1 MLFLM
6 KISSFFPV
14 MPAVVGLFALSACG
28 HIITKSHT
36 YQKSQ
41 AVEINGAK
49 VTGSVKPMGGDSGFG
64 FSAMIYMAGSATLDG
79 PFIWRVEAEGE
90 KDQHL
95 YMIVHRVKVLTSKT
109 KRSDWYPEEHLGYQ
123 TSFEPSKKE
132 PGKVF
137 AVFQI
142 PGKLKVYPREDGDI
156 TVLADV
162 SITSTKGTG
171 RNLVKFHL
179 AAETTKDV
187 EFISLPSEIIKGSSE
202 DPRDW
207 QWEDEFPLY

>member
-1 MLFLM
+1 M
-6 KISSFFPV
+6 KICSFSRV
-14 MPAVVGLFALSACG
+14 IPAVISLFALSACG
-28 HIITKSHT
+28 HIVTKSHT

-49 VTGSVKPMGGDSGFG
+49 VTGESGFG

-79 PFIWRVEAEGE
+79 PFAWRVEAEGE
-90 KDQHL
+90 KGQHQF
-95 YMIVHRVKVLTSKT
+95 MIVHRAKVLTSKT

-123 TSFEPSKKE
+123 TNFKPSKKE

-207 QWEDEFPLY
+207 QWEDEFPVY